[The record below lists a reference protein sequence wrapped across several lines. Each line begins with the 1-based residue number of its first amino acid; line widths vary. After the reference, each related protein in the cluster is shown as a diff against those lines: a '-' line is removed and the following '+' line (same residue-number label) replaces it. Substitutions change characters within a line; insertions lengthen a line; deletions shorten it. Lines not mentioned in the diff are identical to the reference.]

1 MTAIERVT
9 QWFVWAIAG
18 FTVVFLI
25 PIAATVLAAAWA
37 GGPTYP

>member
-1 MTAIERVT
+1 MNRPGVLIRAAAR
-9 QWFVWAIAG
+9 FAF